1 MNNIMKIEQDINEII
16 RTYALANDIE
26 EGIRK
31 VKDKYMFNDDGTIT
45 ERERERK
52 KGPEKP

>member
-1 MNNIMKIEQDINEII
+1 MNNIMKIEEDINEII

-45 ERERERK
+45 ERERK